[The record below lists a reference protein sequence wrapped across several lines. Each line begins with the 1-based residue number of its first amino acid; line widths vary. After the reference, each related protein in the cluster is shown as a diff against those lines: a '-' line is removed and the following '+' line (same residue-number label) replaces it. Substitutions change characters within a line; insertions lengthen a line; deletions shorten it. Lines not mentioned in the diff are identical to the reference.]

1 MLSCC
6 FILNIPKLS
15 TFHTFLQAKAVG
27 ILDLMTNGHNLM
39 LPSIVAIRATSFLS
53 LSILP
58 SLRCVVSVL
67 LGSFRIGSLS
77 TTLRIYAL

>member
-6 FILNIPKLS
+6 FDVNIPELS
-15 TFHTFLQAKAVG
+15 IVHTFLQAKALG

-39 LPSIVAIRATSFLS
+39 LPSIVAIRATPFLS
-53 LSILP
+53 LFFLP

-67 LGSFRIGSLS
+67 LGSFHIGSL
-77 TTLRIYAL
+77 